1 MRLPT
6 FVSFVGLVL
15 CLRLLPACSPADW
28 AAVNAAGST
37 VGAAVDTFALVRAE
51 QIRARSTAAS
61 EAAARGDTARAMAEL
76 NAALA
81 ALATETLGE
90 LQECRAQA
98 LQAPADGPPPAAP
111 AVLAP
116 SAAAPAG
123 VP

>member
-1 MRLPT
+1 MIREYRDRLI
-6 FVSFVGLVL
+6 
-15 CLRLLPACSPADW
+15 AD
-28 AAVNAAGST
+28 VVTGQ
-37 VGAAVDTFALVRAE
+37 VDVRGW
-51 QIRARSTAAS
+51 QP
-61 EAAARGDTARAMAEL
+61 GPDDVVDD
-76 NAALA
+76 AALA

-123 VP
+123 AP